1 MSGAGR
7 CVVALLFLM
16 AAMAVRVG
24 ALDQGTVFRASSTTI
39 PVYATVLA
47 PDGHLV
53 TDLPRSAFRVF
64 DNGRL
69 QPLTLFEAGIQPI
82 TIIVMLDTSGS
93 MLGNI
98 ALLRRAAVQMFTRLL
113 PADKARLGSFGN
125 RIVISPTFTNN
136 VDELIRTLWLDLEP
150 GGPTPL
156 WGAVNAA
163 MSAMARVDGRRVV
176 LVLSDGK
183 NTGLRLDAGR
193 PTGPSLKDVI
203 TRAQIE
209 DFMVYAIGMRSQAAG
224 GGGRTRGSF
233 GGGGFGG
240 RPGVGSDE
248 PDPGLRELAA
258 ESGGG
263 YLELKDAQN
272 LGPAFAE
279 VADELHRQYLLGYV
293 APEADGT
300 LHQIEV
306 KVDDQHLRVRARR
319 THQAPKK

>member
-1 MSGAGR
+1 
-7 CVVALLFLM
+7 
-16 AAMAVRVG
+16 MAVRAGGV
-24 ALDQGTVFRASSTTI
+24 DQGTVFRTASTTI

-47 PDGHLV
+47 PDGHLI

-64 DNGRL
+64 DNGRP
-69 QPLTLFEAGIQPI
+69 QPLTLFESGIQPI
-82 TIIVMLDTSGS
+82 TIVVMLDTSGS

-98 ALLRRAAVQMFTRLL
+98 GLLRRSAVQMFTRLL

-125 RIVISPTFTNN
+125 RILINPTFTNN
-136 VDELIRTLWLDLEP
+136 VDDLIRALWLDLEP

-163 MSAMARVDGRRVV
+163 MSAMGRVEGRRVV

-183 NTGLRLDAGR
+183 NTGLRLDSGR
-193 PTGPSLKDVI
+193 PTGPTLKDVI

-209 DFMVYAIGMRSQAAG
+209 DFMVYAIGMRSQAGG
-224 GGGRTRGSF
+224 GGGRARGGF

-240 RPGVGSDE
+240 RPGAGSDE

-263 YLELKDAQN
+263 YLELRDAEN

-279 VADELHRQYLLGYV
+279 VADELHRQYLLGYL
-293 APEADGT
+293 APEADGA
-300 LHQIEV
+300 LHQI
-306 KVDDQHLRVRARR
+306 DADA
-319 THQAPKK
+319 